1 MFDSGNAAALLEQA
15 ADWERRKAHCDA
27 ARFSALADYAE
38 LHTSLGLEGEAARGA
53 ARLVRVGGDSTPAVD
68 EFCLCE
74 LAASAH
80 LQEDTARRQLAV
92 ALDLRYRLPRVL
104 AALAAGRIPG
114 WRAKLVADAT
124 RALSLEQVRLA
135 ETRLLPILAGLGA
148 RRLGEIV
155 TQVVIDTDPEAAE
168 RRADA
173 ARERR
178 HVTLDYRHEQAH
190 GLISGAFTA
199 DAHDALRFHSAL
211 DKVAGWLADLGDT
224 DAAHIRRA
232 KALGYLANPHQ
243 ALALMHRA
251 TAGPQG
257 GAELSG
263 AEPSGAEPSGAEQGR
278 PWPEATLYVHFT
290 RDQWLRDR
298 SGAAGLDGV
307 GPITLAQARHL
318 LRHAR
323 VSVKPVIDLDDTDT
337 SDARFARGR
346 IREAVVLKTPHCP
359 FPYCSRPARHNQID
373 HTTPVPH
380 GRTAIDNLSPP
391 DVKHHRAKTHPG
403 WQLRQPFNG
412 IYVWKSPLGRVYLVD
427 NRGVTHDLGDV
438 GDAVNPR
445 PPDAP
450 SERAESRRRGTPA
463 L

>member
-1 MFDSGNAAALLEQA
+1 MFDSRRATALLGQA
-15 ADWERRKAHCDA
+15 ADWERHKARCDA

-38 LHTSLGLEGEAARGA
+38 LHTALDPEVTAMPGA
-53 ARLVRVGGDSTPAVD
+53 ARLVRVGGDGTPAVD

-92 ALDLRYRLPRVL
+92 ALDLRYRLPGVQ

-135 ETRLLPILAGLGA
+135 EARLLPILAGLGA

-155 TQVVIDTDPEAAE
+155 TQVVIDTDPDAAE
-168 RRADA
+168 RRAEA

-178 HVTLDYRHEQAH
+178 HVTLDPRHEQEH

-199 DAHDALRFHSAL
+199 DAGDALRFHTAL
-211 DKVAGWLADLGDT
+211 DKVAGWLAYLGDT
-224 DAAHIRRA
+224 DPAHVRRA

-243 ALALMHRA
+243 ALALMQRA
-251 TAGPQG
+251 TAASDG
-257 GAELSG
+257 GSDASRAEHG
-263 AEPSGAEPSGAEQGR
+263 GT
-278 PWPEATLYVHFT
+278 WPEAMLYVHFT
-290 RDQWLRDR
+290 RDQWNRDR
-298 SGAAGLDGV
+298 AGAASLDGV
-307 GPITLAQARHL
+307 GPITVDQARGL
-318 LRHAR
+318 LGNAH
-323 VSVKPVIDLDDTDT
+323 VTVKPVIDLDHSDT

-346 IREAVVLKTPHCP
+346 LREAVVLKTPHCP

-391 DVKHHRAKTHPG
+391 DVKHHRAKTHAG

-412 IYVWKSPLGRVYLVD
+412 VYVWKSPLGRVYLVD
-427 NRGVTHDLGDV
+427 NRGVTHDLGDSV
-438 GDAVNPR
+438 SGR
-445 PPDAP
+445 SPDAP
-450 SERAESRRRGTPA
+450 SERGECRRPETPA
-463 L
+463 R